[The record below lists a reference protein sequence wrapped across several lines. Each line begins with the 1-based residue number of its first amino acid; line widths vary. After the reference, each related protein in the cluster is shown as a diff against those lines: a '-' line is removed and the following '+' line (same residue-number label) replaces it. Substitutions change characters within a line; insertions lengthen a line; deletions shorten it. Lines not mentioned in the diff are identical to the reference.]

1 MQNLH
6 LFDGPLKKCPIFFR
20 SDHAINTER
29 PSCQSKEQKISH
41 HWRVVCILFQNIYPS
56 KNLKNSDQPT
66 RNIHNHLFTRHK
78 QMPKTQDIST
88 LLILALNEINQ
99 LFGSPGMA
107 KPLLLVLPYLLF
119 ALKLRNEFLSQR
131 SSQESNIRGYIFS
144 PEIAILLFCV
154 E

>member
-6 LFDGPLKKCPIFFR
+6 LCLDENLPSIKKCPNFF
-20 SDHAINTER
+20 SDQIMLLHTER

-41 HWRVVCILFQNIYPS
+41 HWRVIYILFQNMYPS

-119 ALKLRNEFLSQR
+119 ALMLRNEFLSPFQLAG
-131 SSQESNIRGYIFS
+131 RGYI
-144 PEIAILLFCV
+144 I
-154 E
+154 

>member
-6 LFDGPLKKCPIFFR
+6 LCLDENLPSIKKCPIFFQIR
-20 SDHAINTER
+20 SCYYTQKDPPVNQKSRRFRTTEELYVYYFR
-29 PSCQSKEQKISH
+29 
-41 HWRVVCILFQNIYPS
+41 IYPS

-107 KPLLLVLPYLLF
+107 KPLLLVLHSIF
-119 ALKLRNEFLSQR
+119 A
-131 SSQESNIRGYIFS
+131 
-144 PEIAILLFCV
+144 FCFDV
-154 E
+154 AKWISKSTF